1 MRTRGPSLLSTHALH
16 LIAVGVTL
24 YAVFF
29 HWAFQR
35 DAQARRWLTAW
46 SIVASLFLVAR
57 HVQIEAR
64 DPALAVQAARALNA
78 LGALLGFTL
87 LRFTLE
93 LAGSPPSRFARRA
106 LLVGVV
112 AICITSVATP
122 WLVSG
127 EVVVRHAVFGEP
139 FLSASEG
146 PLFLLPSAFGLFALA
161 WDFIALGRSRSL
173 PAHER
178 RVMIATLA
186 SYALLGVTSVASFLG
201 RRDVPGLAEFGPLV
215 VTVGTSRIVAG
226 RERDLARNLNAL
238 ADQQTAALRVS
249 EERYRR
255 LVDNA
260 PIGVLACDAQGNVLT
275 ITRRFREILELQPA
289 ERETAPLNLFRDIP
303 ARAREHL
310 AQLERAFRTGNVV
323 SGELPYVTS
332 KRRKLELRVV
342 IAPQLAASGEVQGA
356 LVLIEDVTALRGVEE
371 RMRQSLKLE
380 AIGQLA
386 GGIAHGIN
394 APLGEVRDRLARM
407 RGDCA
412 ALAKLSDSDGSA
424 AFAEL
429 EELID
434 ESCEGVERALAIVRD
449 MREMSRGGSLASEP
463 LDLAELLGTVVR
475 MAAVQR
481 FPGVA
486 LTTQLAELPPV
497 HGNRGQLQQVFLN
510 LLVNA
515 LQAVGE
521 RGRVALEAR
530 VEGKGVAVRV
540 RDDGPGIRPADRERL
555 FVPFFTTKA
564 AGEGTGLGLFLSYQI
579 VQRHRGE
586 IRVESEPGTGS
597 VFEVWLPLQRGPAG
611 ARA

>member
-1 MRTRGPSLLSTHALH
+1 LLSTHALH

-46 SIVASLFLVAR
+46 SLVASLFLVAR
-57 HVQIEAR
+57 SVQIETH
-64 DPALAVQAARALNA
+64 DPAVAIAAARALNA
-78 LGALLGFTL
+78 LGALLAWTL
-87 LRFTLE
+87 LRFVLE
-93 LAGSPPSRFARRA
+93 LSGSPPTRIARRSMLA
-106 LLVGVV
+106 VVV
-112 AICITSVATP
+112 AICTASVATP
-122 WLVSG
+122 WLVTDQIA
-127 EVVVRHAVFGEP
+127 VRRAAFGEP
-139 FLSASEG
+139 FLSAREG
-146 PLFLLPSAFGLFALA
+146 PLFPLPSAFGLFALA
-161 WDFIALGRSRSL
+161 WDFIALARSRTL

-178 RVMIATLA
+178 RVLIVTLA
-186 SYALLGVTSVASFLG
+186 SYAALGAASVASFLG
-201 RRDVPGLAEFGPLV
+201 RAAVPGLAEFGPLV
-215 VTVGTSRIVAG
+215 VTIGTSRIVAA

-238 ADQQTAALRVS
+238 VDQQTAALRVS

-260 PIGVLACDAQGNVLT
+260 PVGVLACDADGNVLT

-289 ERETAPLNLFRDIP
+289 DAPTSPLNLFRDIP
-303 ARAREHL
+303 ERAREHL
-310 AQLERAFRTGNVV
+310 AQLERAFRTGKVV
-323 SGELPYVTS
+323 SGELPYRTASGRTV
-332 KRRKLELRVV
+332 ELRIV
-342 IAPQLAASGEVQGA
+342 IAPQPAPGGGVQGA
-356 LVLIEDVTALRGVEE
+356 LVLIEDVTALHAVEA

-394 APLGEVRDRLARM
+394 APLGGVRDQLTRM
-407 RGDCA
+407 RTECA
-412 ALAKLSDSDGSA
+412 ELAKLAEPGGAVS
-424 AFAEL
+424 FAEL

-434 ESCEGVERALAIVRD
+434 ESCEGVERALSIVRD
-449 MREMSRGGSLASEP
+449 MREISRGGSLVVEP
-463 LDLAELLGTVVR
+463 LDLGDLLGSVVR

-481 FPGVA
+481 FPGVELATHAGA
-486 LTTQLAELPPV
+486 LPTVE
-497 HGNRGQLQQVFLN
+497 GNRGQLQQVFLN

-521 RGRVALEAR
+521 RGRVELDAR
-530 VEGKGVAVRV
+530 VEGAGVAVRV
-540 RDDGPGIRPADRERL
+540 HDDGPGIRPEDRERL

-586 IRVESEPGTGS
+586 IRVESGPGAGS
-597 VFEVWLPLQRGPAG
+597 TFEVWLPLTRPPAG